1 MRKTH
6 IWKSKAGLL
15 FATLI
20 LSLVPCAGR
29 PVRAQVDPKRLERE
43 RERGLQ
49 MLKGTKELIKE
60 NYYDPNFHGM
70 DLEARFKAAE
80 EKMMQADSLDGFK
93 PTRNALWKMKYNY
106 NLLRPQPGIRVV
118 VQSPGAEPRQ
128 LDLRAQVVKT
138 DRAINLEQIR
148 HEILEDEEDEKNLPI
163 FYKINDDAIIWK
175 LRAFNLTEGKVDEM
189 MKTVRKHKTL
199 ILDLR
204 GNGGGLC

>member
-29 PVRAQVDPKRLERE
+29 PIRAQMDLKRLARE

-60 NYYDPNFHGM
+60 NYYDPKFHGM

-80 EKMMQADSLDGFK
+80 EKMKQADSLGQIFGIIAQAVVELNDSHTYFIPPSRPVEIEYGWRMQMIGDQCYVVAVKAGSDAEAKGLKTGDAVISVDGFK
-93 PTRNALWKMKYNY
+93 PTRNTLWKMKYSY

-118 VQSPGAEPRQ
+118 VQSPGAEP
-128 LDLRAQVVKT
+128 
-138 DRAINLEQIR
+138 
-148 HEILEDEEDEKNLPI
+148 
-163 FYKINDDAIIWK
+163 
-175 LRAFNLTEGKVDEM
+175 
-189 MKTVRKHKTL
+189 
-199 ILDLR
+199 
-204 GNGGGLC
+204 